1 LKGHCAVILEAFQNP
16 QSHTIASHFQ
26 LINNQPLIPSQTI
39 ANITPAEYAAA
50 LAFTSEEGDFEVR
63 AKSEP

>member
-16 QSHTIASHFQ
+16 QPHTIVNRFQ
-26 LINNQPLIPSQTI
+26 LNNNQPLIPFQTI

-50 LAFTSEEGDFEVR
+50 LAFTSEERDFEVR